1 MKLDNKGFAFST
13 LLYGILAVIIVVLM
27 LLFGLY
33 SRTSDE
39 IYYYATMSEE
49 SLNKCVEQEI
59 ALENCYANT
68 NPSIASSYCN
78 TTAYYACL
86 GIDDNTISSKKENAK
101 DYLIRTMP
109 TGLTSVSGYYMTHV
123 FKGTDVKN
131 YASFSG
137 LTWRIIGITNSGL
150 IKLALFGKT
159 DVYKWDN
166 GNSDDWSNSTLF
178 NYLNNEF
185 LNSLRDKDFLY
196 KNSFNV
202 GRVNS
207 SSNPNAAS
215 IYSMEQGT
223 TYASLVGLPNITDY
237 VKATTNTACNS
248 NIIDTSNCVSWMT
261 KEKSWI
267 INPLQSGQNKA
278 YYMNGGETN
287 PKITTANL
295 TENYKVI
302 PVVYLSADIQV
313 YVGAGDGSSGSPFK
327 LGK

>member
-39 IYYYATMSEE
+39 IYYYASMSEE

-68 NPSIASSYCN
+68 DPSIASSYCN

-101 DYLIRTMP
+101 DYLKRTMP
-109 TGLTSVSGYYMTHV
+109 TGLKAVSGYYMTHV
-123 FKGTDVKN
+123 YKGTNVKN

-137 LTWRIIGITNSGL
+137 ATWRIIGITNDGL
-150 IKLALFGKT
+150 IKLALFGKN

-166 GNSDDWSNSTLF
+166 GNDDEWSNSTLN

-185 LNSLRDKDFLY
+185 VNSLRDKTFIY

-202 GRVNS
+202 GRVDT
-207 SSNPNAAS
+207 SSNPNAAT
-215 IYSMEQGT
+215 IYTMEQSVKSS
-223 TYASLVGLPNITDY
+223 SLVGLPNISDY
-237 VKATTNTACNS
+237 VKASENAACNS
-248 NIIDTSNCVSWMT
+248 NIINTSNCTSWMT
-261 KEKSWI
+261 SEKSWI
-267 INPLQSGQNKA
+267 INSLQTGQSKA
-278 YYMNGGETN
+278 FFLDGGATN
-287 PKITTANL
+287 PTISTAPL
-295 TENYKVI
+295 TNNIKVI
-302 PVVYLSADIQV
+302 PVIYLSSDIQI